1 MDNAKNIVV
10 VLAHPLGDSFAASL
24 KDAVVTICVAGSM
37 GAVGLFE
44 IC

>member
-10 VLAHPLGDSFAASL
+10 VLAHPPGDSFAASPREP
-24 KDAVVTICVAGSM
+24 VVTICVAAGLR
-37 GAVGLFE
+37 AAGLFE